1 MTSFADIILL
11 VAQKLNQSKSIFYL
25 NIVIYQKRKDF
36 TGLSFSWLTF
46 QIFSLA
52 SCLAIVQVLH

>member
-11 VAQKLNQSKSIFYL
+11 VPQKLNQSKSIFYL

-36 TGLSFSWLTF
+36 TGLSFSW
-46 QIFSLA
+46 
-52 SCLAIVQVLH
+52 